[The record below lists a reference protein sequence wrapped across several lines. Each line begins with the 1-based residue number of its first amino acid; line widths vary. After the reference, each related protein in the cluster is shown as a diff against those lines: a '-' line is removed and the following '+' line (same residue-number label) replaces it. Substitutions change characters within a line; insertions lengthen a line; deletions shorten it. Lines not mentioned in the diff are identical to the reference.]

1 MPFGILT
8 AASRFEIA
16 GKHSVLFLDTFKT
29 TPTPLSKEEQVMSEE
44 EIILKQEAGVKA
56 YDSDSPPTVGL
67 RAGAFAEVGTLI
79 LTNRRLVYVSK
90 GGASRSAAWVLGG
103 ALAARAVEKSVS
115 KADIDDLVNSEGSY
129 SVLLQ
134 EITVVEVSRKM
145 GSAFLRVGSRSF
157 GQKPVHAYIFGSGW
171 SKNEDWVNAI
181 NRAVAAERSVQ
192 VSSSTGYPPP
202 PPPPAPSTPPCP
214 SCGSPLTYI
223 PQYQR
228 WYCYKEKK
236 YV

>member
-1 MPFGILT
+1 MFKALLAFWFGGARCLLSE
-8 AASRFEIA
+8 AEV
-16 GKHSVLFLDTFKT
+16 VLR
-29 TPTPLSKEEQVMSEE
+29 
-44 EIILKQEAGVKA
+44 QEAGVKA
-56 YDSDSPPTVGL
+56 YISDAPPTVGL

-129 SVLLQ
+129 AVSLR
-134 EITVVEVSRKM
+134 EITVVEAARKM
-145 GSAFLRVGSRSF
+145 GSAFLRVGNCSF
-157 GQKPVHAYIFGSGW
+157 GQKPVHSYIFGSGW

-181 NRAVAAERSVQ
+181 NQAVAAERSFQAQPAVA
-192 VSSSTGYPPP
+192 YPPP

-236 YV
+236 YA